1 MTSVAVMAPPW
12 GPQFSFSSCKFKV
25 QKSKEGTGRVVMWR
39 MGIANSYTIEVA
51 FGGSTLGEGQ
61 RCGWHHTQ
69 KHNSSPKD
77 TLWGLVEGCSRLLCC
92 PVSPSGGRNSHFTVE
107 DLKSLGY
114 HLCDTLLDFCD
125 PSPAKVGR

>member
-77 TLWGLVEGCSRLLCC
+77 TLWGLVEGCSAYFVVPC
-92 PVSPSGGRNSHFTVE
+92 PLQVGGTHT
-107 DLKSLGY
+107 SLWRTSN
-114 HLCDTLLDFCD
+114 HWATTCATRC
-125 PSPAKVGR
+125 